1 MKAKLLEKHAAG
13 QLQQENPTQGQT
25 WEYVCDCKEDNCDK
39 CAPRKK
45 IDTFEPAHAARRSI
59 APTRSNDEPSA
70 PAKAPV
76 LKAAAKRETKETK
89 PPVTTVSPAL
99 KPALKLGERKRVP
112 GH

>member
-1 MKAKLLEKHAAG
+1 MRQVRPG
-13 QLQQENPTQGQT
+13 
-25 WEYVCDCKEDNCDK
+25 
-39 CAPRKK
+39 PRKK
-45 IDTFEPAHAARRSI
+45 IDTFEPVHAERRRETLI
-59 APTRSNDEPSA
+59 RFNDEPSA